1 MLTLNYRDSRPIY
14 EQIKDGLRKLIVTG
28 AMAPD
33 EKLPSVRALAMDL
46 AINPNTIQRAYAQL
60 EMEGY
65 VYSVAGRGTF
75 VAEGQEQNLVRR
87 REVEDKVRPL
97 LQELRELAGSMG
109 FSVPQAQ
116 PERTPVPDPPES
128 EPKPVQA
135 VFQQQPLPEPAA
147 AMLRQA
153 GKMDKRQEALLLA
166 LKPFLR
172 KERQEKIDRALHAAR
187 LASLAS
193 LALKNRGRGPGAKE
207 TP

>member
-1 MLTLNYRDSRPIY
+1 M
-14 EQIKDGLRKLIVTG
+14 
-28 AMAPD
+28 D
-33 EKLPSVRALAMDL
+33 ELERAL
-46 AINPNTIQRAYAQL
+46 RAVLDDPAQ
-60 EMEGY
+60 
-65 VYSVAGRGTF
+65 
-75 VAEGQEQNLVRR
+75 
-87 REVEDKVRPL
+87 

-109 FSVPQAQ
+109 FSVPQTQ
-116 PERTPVPDPPES
+116 PEGAPAPKSPEPAPAP
-128 EPKPVQA
+128 EPEPAQA
-135 VFQQQPLPEPAA
+135 VFQQQLPEPAA

-193 LALKNRGRGPGAKE
+193 LALKNRGRSPGAKE

>member
-1 MLTLNYRDSRPIY
+1 M
-14 EQIKDGLRKLIVTG
+14 
-28 AMAPD
+28 D
-33 EKLPSVRALAMDL
+33 ELERALR
-46 AINPNTIQRAYAQL
+46 TILDDPAQ
-60 EMEGY
+60 
-65 VYSVAGRGTF
+65 
-75 VAEGQEQNLVRR
+75 
-87 REVEDKVRPL
+87 

-116 PERTPVPDPPES
+116 PESAPMQKAPEPVPEPE
-128 EPKPVQA
+128 PVRA
-135 VFQQQPLPEPAA
+135 VFQQQPLPEPVA

-187 LASLAS
+187 LASLAG
-193 LALKNRGRGPGAKE
+193 LALKNRSRGPGAKE

>member
-1 MLTLNYRDSRPIY
+1 M
-14 EQIKDGLRKLIVTG
+14 
-28 AMAPD
+28 D
-33 EKLPSVRALAMDL
+33 ELERAL
-46 AINPNTIQRAYAQL
+46 RAVLDDPAQ
-60 EMEGY
+60 
-65 VYSVAGRGTF
+65 
-75 VAEGQEQNLVRR
+75 
-87 REVEDKVRPL
+87 

-109 FSVPQAQ
+109 FPVPQAQ
-116 PERTPVPDPPES
+116 PEPEPAPQAPQPEPVPEPE
-128 EPKPVQA
+128 PARA
-135 VFQQQPLPEPAA
+135 VFQQQTLPEPAA

-153 GKMDKRQEALLLA
+153 GKADKRQEALLLA

>member
-1 MLTLNYRDSRPIY
+1 M
-14 EQIKDGLRKLIVTG
+14 
-28 AMAPD
+28 D
-33 EKLPSVRALAMDL
+33 ELERAL
-46 AINPNTIQRAYAQL
+46 RAVLDDPAQL
-60 EMEGY
+60 
-65 VYSVAGRGTF
+65 R
-75 VAEGQEQNLVRR
+75 
-87 REVEDKVRPL
+87 
-97 LQELRELAGSMG
+97 ELRELAGSMG

-116 PERTPVPDPPES
+116 PESAPATTPPEPEPVPEPP
-128 EPKPVQA
+128 PAQA

-153 GKMDKRQEALLLA
+153 GKVDKKQEALLLA

>member
-1 MLTLNYRDSRPIY
+1 MDELERALRADR
-14 EQIKDGLRKLIVTG
+14 DGLAQQRGLG
-28 AMAPD
+28 
-33 EKLPSVRALAMDL
+33 VRGGP
-46 AINPNTIQRAYAQL
+46 I
-60 EMEGY
+60 GY
-65 VYSVAGRGTF
+65 T
-75 VAEGQEQNLVRR
+75 
-87 REVEDKVRPL
+87 K
-97 LQELRELAGSMG
+97 
-109 FSVPQAQ
+109 PQAQ
-116 PERTPVPDPPES
+116 PESAPAPTPPEPEPVPEPP
-128 EPKPVQA
+128 PAQA
-135 VFQQQPLPEPAA
+135 AFQQQPLPEPAA

>member
-1 MLTLNYRDSRPIY
+1 M
-14 EQIKDGLRKLIVTG
+14 
-28 AMAPD
+28 D
-33 EKLPSVRALAMDL
+33 ELERAL
-46 AINPNTIQRAYAQL
+46 RAVLDDPAQ
-60 EMEGY
+60 
-65 VYSVAGRGTF
+65 
-75 VAEGQEQNLVRR
+75 
-87 REVEDKVRPL
+87 

-116 PERTPVPDPPES
+116 PKPEPTLK
-128 EPKPVQA
+128 EPQAQPKPEPTLKEPQPKPVPEPEQAQA
-135 VFQQQPLPEPAA
+135 VFQQQLLPEPAA

>member
-1 MLTLNYRDSRPIY
+1 M
-14 EQIKDGLRKLIVTG
+14 
-28 AMAPD
+28 D
-33 EKLPSVRALAMDL
+33 ELERAL
-46 AINPNTIQRAYAQL
+46 RAVLDDPAQ
-60 EMEGY
+60 
-65 VYSVAGRGTF
+65 
-75 VAEGQEQNLVRR
+75 
-87 REVEDKVRPL
+87 

-116 PERTPVPDPPES
+116 RAPVPDPPES
-128 EPKPVQA
+128 EPKPMQA
-135 VFQQQPLPEPAA
+135 VFQQQPLPDPAA

>member
-1 MLTLNYRDSRPIY
+1 MSWSARC
-14 EQIKDGLRKLIVTG
+14 
-28 AMAPD
+28 APYWMIPRSCRSCGSWPD
-33 EKLPSVRALAMDL
+33 RWAFPC
-46 AINPNTIQRAYAQL
+46 
-60 EMEGY
+60 
-65 VYSVAGRGTF
+65 
-75 VAEGQEQNLVRR
+75 RR
-87 REVEDKVRPL
+87 RSRSARPC
-97 LQELRELAGSMG
+97 
-109 FSVPQAQ
+109 
-116 PERTPVPDPPES
+116 RTPPES

-153 GKMDKRQEALLLA
+153 GKMDRRQEALLLA

>member
-1 MLTLNYRDSRPIY
+1 M
-14 EQIKDGLRKLIVTG
+14 
-28 AMAPD
+28 D
-33 EKLPSVRALAMDL
+33 ELERAL
-46 AINPNTIQRAYAQL
+46 RAVLDDPAQL
-60 EMEGY
+60 
-65 VYSVAGRGTF
+65 R
-75 VAEGQEQNLVRR
+75 
-87 REVEDKVRPL
+87 
-97 LQELRELAGSMG
+97 ELRELAGSMG
-109 FSVPQAQ
+109 FSVPQTQ
-116 PERTPVPDPPES
+116 PEGAPAPKSPEPAPAP
-128 EPKPVQA
+128 EPEPAQA
-135 VFQQQPLPEPAA
+135 VFQQPLPEPAA

>member
-1 MLTLNYRDSRPIY
+1 M
-14 EQIKDGLRKLIVTG
+14 
-28 AMAPD
+28 D
-33 EKLPSVRALAMDL
+33 ELERAL
-46 AINPNTIQRAYAQL
+46 RAVLDDPAQ
-60 EMEGY
+60 
-65 VYSVAGRGTF
+65 
-75 VAEGQEQNLVRR
+75 
-87 REVEDKVRPL
+87 

-116 PERTPVPDPPES
+116 PERAPVPDPPES

-193 LALKNRGRGPGAKE
+193 LALNNRGRSPGAKE
-207 TP
+207 TPCCITATYRTPQASIIRHASARSRRRLRPLRLRSLCACRLLPRLRRLLPRPVRRSMADFCRGCCRAALIRGIF

>member
-1 MLTLNYRDSRPIY
+1 MDDL
-14 EQIKDGLRKLIVTG
+14 E
-28 AMAPD
+28 
-33 EKLPSVRALAMDL
+33 RAL
-46 AINPNTIQRAYAQL
+46 RAVLDDPAQ
-60 EMEGY
+60 
-65 VYSVAGRGTF
+65 
-75 VAEGQEQNLVRR
+75 
-87 REVEDKVRPL
+87 

-116 PERTPVPDPPES
+116 PKPDPTPKEPQ
-128 EPKPVQA
+128 PKPAPEPEQAQA

-153 GKMDKRQEALLLA
+153 GKVDKRQEALLLA

-172 KERQEKIDRALHAAR
+172 RERQEKIDRALHAAR

>member
-1 MLTLNYRDSRPIY
+1 
-14 EQIKDGLRKLIVTG
+14 
-28 AMAPD
+28 
-33 EKLPSVRALAMDL
+33 
-46 AINPNTIQRAYAQL
+46 
-60 EMEGY
+60 
-65 VYSVAGRGTF
+65 
-75 VAEGQEQNLVRR
+75 
-87 REVEDKVRPL
+87 
-97 LQELRELAGSMG
+97 MG

-116 PERTPVPDPPES
+116 PERAPVPDPPES

-153 GKMDKRQEALLLA
+153 GKMDRRQEALLLA

>member
-1 MLTLNYRDSRPIY
+1 M
-14 EQIKDGLRKLIVTG
+14 
-28 AMAPD
+28 D
-33 EKLPSVRALAMDL
+33 ELERAL
-46 AINPNTIQRAYAQL
+46 RAVLDDPAQL
-60 EMEGY
+60 
-65 VYSVAGRGTF
+65 R
-75 VAEGQEQNLVRR
+75 
-87 REVEDKVRPL
+87 
-97 LQELRELAGSMG
+97 ELRELAGSMG
-109 FSVPQAQ
+109 FSVPRAQ
-116 PERTPVPDPPES
+116 PESAPAPTPPEP
-128 EPKPVQA
+128 EPTPEPPPAQA

-153 GKMDKRQEALLLA
+153 GKMDKKQEALLLA

>member
-1 MLTLNYRDSRPIY
+1 M
-14 EQIKDGLRKLIVTG
+14 
-28 AMAPD
+28 D
-33 EKLPSVRALAMDL
+33 ELERAL
-46 AINPNTIQRAYAQL
+46 RAVLDDPAQ
-60 EMEGY
+60 
-65 VYSVAGRGTF
+65 
-75 VAEGQEQNLVRR
+75 
-87 REVEDKVRPL
+87 

-116 PERTPVPDPPES
+116 PERAPVP
-128 EPKPVQA
+128 EPDYGEIEPLSP
-135 VFQQQPLPEPAA
+135 FERRFSLPEPAA

>member
-1 MLTLNYRDSRPIY
+1 M
-14 EQIKDGLRKLIVTG
+14 
-28 AMAPD
+28 D
-33 EKLPSVRALAMDL
+33 ELERAL
-46 AINPNTIQRAYAQL
+46 RAVLDDPAQL
-60 EMEGY
+60 
-65 VYSVAGRGTF
+65 R
-75 VAEGQEQNLVRR
+75 
-87 REVEDKVRPL
+87 
-97 LQELRELAGSMG
+97 ELRELAGSMG

-116 PERTPVPDPPES
+116 PESAPAPTPPEP
-128 EPKPVQA
+128 EPTPEPPPAQA

-147 AMLRQA
+147 AMLRLV
-153 GKMDKRQEALLLA
+153 GKVDKKQEALLLA